1 MNTIIQI
8 SLAAICLF
16 IIWRIYGT
24 MKTNPQLFSKEN
36 LTKSFTTAGVLA
48 LILIGFV
55 ATLVLLLKSGK

>member
-8 SLAAICLF
+8 SLAVICLF

-24 MKTNPQLFSKEN
+24 MKANPNLFSKEN
-36 LTKSFTTAGVLA
+36 LSKSFATAGVLA

-55 ATLVLLLKSGK
+55 VVLVFLLKS

>member
-8 SLAAICLF
+8 SLVVICLF

-24 MKTNPQLFSKEN
+24 MKANPGMFSKEN
-36 LTKSFTTAGVLA
+36 LTKSFGTAGVLA

-55 ATLVLLLKSGK
+55 VVLVFLLKSS